1 NAVLRRAQYIYDPI
15 AARTGSRTPCGDD
28 GCAVIFSVLW
38 PRHARLRTRC
48 PGRAGPFPLPGL
60 PQPSVRHSWAAAVP
74 IQFQFEE
81 TMMFRRIWPCL
92 FAFVALLA
100 VASEVS
106 AQRASRRFQPD
117 GGIGVHARVFALGS
131 IGTDIDRP
139 HYGGGGLLQVGYGRA
154 SALALGLAGT
164 GGDYESLLVGGGLGV
179 RLLTTGPFE
188 LTAFG
193 GYGMYSEKGW
203 SGIERDAG
211 GILAGA
217 LVSARLGAL
226 RVALAFSDLMGEY
239 GEDDVSEPFSF
250 HAPRI
255 SIGVGF

>member
-1 NAVLRRAQYIYDPI
+1 
-15 AARTGSRTPCGDD
+15 
-28 GCAVIFSVLW
+28 
-38 PRHARLRTRC
+38 
-48 PGRAGPFPLPGL
+48 
-60 PQPSVRHSWAAAVP
+60 
-74 IQFQFEE
+74 
-81 TMMFRRIWPCL
+81 MFRRIWPCL

-179 RLLTTGPFE
+179 RLLTTGTFE

>member
-1 NAVLRRAQYIYDPI
+1 SEADQSILQGMVRFGDVNVADKRCTTSRRSKAII
-15 AARTGSRTPCGDD
+15 
-28 GCAVIFSVLW
+28 
-38 PRHARLRTRC
+38 
-48 PGRAGPFPLPGL
+48 PGR
-60 PQPSVRHSWAAAVP
+60 AVP

-81 TMMFRRIWPCL
+81 TKMFRRIWPRL

-100 VASEVS
+100 VVSEVS

-203 SGIERDAG
+203 
-211 GILAGA
+211 
-217 LVSARLGAL
+217 
-226 RVALAFSDLMGEY
+226 
-239 GEDDVSEPFSF
+239 
-250 HAPRI
+250 
-255 SIGVGF
+255 